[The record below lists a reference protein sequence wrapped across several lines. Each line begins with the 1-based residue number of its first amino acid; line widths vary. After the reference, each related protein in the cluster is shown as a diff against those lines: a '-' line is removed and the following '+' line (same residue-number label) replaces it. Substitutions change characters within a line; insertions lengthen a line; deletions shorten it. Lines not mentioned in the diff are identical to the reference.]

1 MIDSNP
7 LYSALM
13 AMKPFLMRDLMIGM
27 PGQVLSYDPD
37 RQRAVIE
44 FGIQRHTG
52 EGNYRTIDPVEGV
65 PVQFAGTAEWIVFHE
80 LPEGTEGFIHFSQRA
95 VDHWLNTGGPAVP
108 FDARMFNASDAFFAP
123 GYRSMKTV
131 IPGLPS
137 EGIGMSN
144 RAGDVLLHL
153 SAGKALLS
161 AGDSSFTVTP
171 DAVDI
176 RSPKLTHNGV
186 NIGSTHQHGG
196 VRSGPDKSGTPE

>member
-27 PGQVLSYDPD
+27 PGQVLSYAPD
-37 RQRAVIE
+37 TQRAVIE
-44 FGIQRHTG
+44 CGIQRHTG
-52 EGNYRTIDPVEGV
+52 EGNFRTIDPIEGV
-65 PVQFAGTAEWIVFHE
+65 PVQFAGSADWTVFHE
-80 LPEGTEGFIHFSQRA
+80 LPAGTEGFISFSQRA
-95 VDHWLNTGGPAVP
+95 IDHWLNAGGPAMP

-131 IPGLPS
+131 IPGLPT

-153 SAGKALLS
+153 TAGKASLV
-161 AGDSSFTVTP
+161 AGESSLTITSG
-171 DAVDI
+171 AVDI
-176 RSPKLTHNGV
+176 SSPSLTHNGV
-186 NIGSTHQHGG
+186 NIGAAHVHGG
-196 VRSGPDKSGTPE
+196 VKNGGDKSLTPE

>member
-1 MIDSNP
+1 MIESNP

-37 RQRAVIE
+37 TQRAVIE
-44 FGIQRHTG
+44 CGIQRHTG
-52 EGNYRTIDPVEGV
+52 EGNYRTIDPIEGV

-108 FDARMFNASDAFFAP
+108 YNARMFNASDAFFAP

-131 IPGLPS
+131 IPGLPTD
-137 EGIGMSN
+137 GIGMSN
-144 RAGDVLLHL
+144 ASGTVRLHLNDSGIELKVGGERLSLSAEGLLHND
-153 SAGKALLS
+153 K
-161 AGDSSFTVTP
+161 
-171 DAVDI
+171 
-176 RSPKLTHNGV
+176 
-186 NIGSTHQHGG
+186 NIGATHKHGG
-196 VRSGPDKSGTPE
+196 VENGGGKTDTPE

>member
-1 MIDSNP
+1 MIDDNP
-7 LYSALM
+7 YITLLNNM
-13 AMKPFLMRDLMIGM
+13 RENLMRGVMVGL
-27 PGQVLSYDPD
+27 PGHIVAYDD
-37 RQRAVIE
+37 SLQRAVVE
-44 FGIQRHTG
+44 CGIQRHIGNG
-52 EGNYRTIDPVEGV
+52 EYKTLPKISHV
-65 PVQFAGTAEWIVFHE
+65 PVQFAGTAEWTIFHE
-80 LPEGTEGFIHFSQRA
+80 LPAGTEGFVHFSQRA
-95 VDHWLNTGGPAVP
+95 VDYWLEQGGPVQP
-108 FDARMFNASDAFFAP
+108 LDARMFSANDAFFAP

-186 NIGSTHQHGG
+186 NIGATHQHGG